1 MFQVVIEDAYDHS
14 NLVDE
19 FETLEEARE
28 CYNKCLSDGPEE
40 LELSVELEE
49 VIDGG
54 EDYKSVE
61 YHEWFT
67 QEEWEE
73 AHEEG

>member
-1 MFQVVIEDAYDHS
+1 MFQVLIEDAYDHS

-19 FETLEEARE
+19 FETLEEARK
-28 CYNKCLSDGPEE
+28 CYDKCLSDGPEE
-40 LELSVELEE
+40 FELSVELEE
-49 VIDGG
+49 IIEEGN
-54 EDYKSVE
+54 DYKSIA

-73 AHEEG
+73 ARG